1 VANMNKKNKYGKAI
15 LVTGFIAI
23 VVVTICA
30 FQKDKIVYKYYEYT
44 IDKKYSKININ
55 DYYKDDNFN
64 YVDDYTESGI
74 KNRNDLIN
82 SIYYAINSGTDYIE
96 RYIDSDYTNYI
107 NDINTLT
114 AYNGAEFK
122 KVISTLNNFV
132 HPYNSSNNV
141 KISYGGDYKIGIT
154 INRAYTQDEINE
166 INNKVDKI
174 LSENVNNNMPPK
186 EKIRAIHD
194 YIIDHTEYDKL
205 KYENKNDDTYKSNTA
220 YGVLIEGYGTCNGYA
235 DAMEIFLDKM
245 NIINYKISNEE
256 HIWNLVYLDGKW
268 YHLDLTWDDP
278 ISDININR
286 DTYFLISTKTLEK
299 INDGTHTFD
308 KNIYSEAV

>member
-1 VANMNKKNKYGKAI
+1 MNKKNKYGKAI

-174 LSENVNNNMPPK
+174 LNENVNNNMPPK
-186 EKIRAIHD
+186 EKIRVIHD

-205 KYENKNDDTYKSNTA
+205 KYENKNNDTYKSNTA

-308 KNIYSEAV
+308 KNIYSEAA

>member
-1 VANMNKKNKYGKAI
+1 MNKKNKYGKAI

-308 KNIYSEAV
+308 KNIYSEAA

>member
-1 VANMNKKNKYGKAI
+1 MNKKNKYGKAI

-96 RYIDSDYTNYI
+96 RYIDSEYTNYI

-308 KNIYSEAV
+308 KNIYSEAA

>member
-1 VANMNKKNKYGKAI
+1 MNKKNKYGKAI

-174 LSENVNNNMPPK
+174 LNENVNNNMPPK

-194 YIIDHTEYDKL
+194 YIINHTEYDKL

-308 KNIYSEAV
+308 KNIYSEAA

>member
-1 VANMNKKNKYGKAI
+1 MNKKNKYGKAI

-174 LSENVNNNMPPK
+174 LNENVNNNMPPK
-186 EKIRAIHD
+186 EKIRVIHD
-194 YIIDHTEYDKL
+194 YIINHTEYDKL

>member
-1 VANMNKKNKYGKAI
+1 MNKKNKYGKAI

-245 NIINYKISNEE
+245 NVINYKISNEE

>member
-1 VANMNKKNKYGKAI
+1 MNKKNKYGKAI

-154 INRAYTQDEINE
+154 INRAYTKDEINE

-174 LSENVNNNMPPK
+174 LNENVNNNMPPK
-186 EKIRAIHD
+186 EKIRVIHD

-235 DAMEIFLDKM
+235 DAMEIFLDKI

>member
-1 VANMNKKNKYGKAI
+1 MNKKNKYGKAI

-122 KVISTLNNFV
+122 KIISTLNNFV

-174 LSENVNNNMPPK
+174 LNENVNNNMPPK

>member
-1 VANMNKKNKYGKAI
+1 MNKKNKYGKAI

-96 RYIDSDYTNYI
+96 RYIDGDYTNYI

-174 LSENVNNNMPPK
+174 LNDNVNNNMPPK
-186 EKIRAIHD
+186 EKIRVIHD

>member
-1 VANMNKKNKYGKAI
+1 MNKKNKYGKAI

-122 KVISTLNNFV
+122 KIISTLNNFV

-141 KISYGGDYKIGIT
+141 KISYGGDYKIGIS
-154 INRAYTQDEINE
+154 INRAYTKDEINE

-174 LSENVNNNMPPK
+174 LNENVNNNMPPK
-186 EKIRAIHD
+186 EKIRVIHD

>member
-1 VANMNKKNKYGKAI
+1 MNKKNKYGKAI

-174 LSENVNNNMPPK
+174 LNENVNNNMPPK

-278 ISDININR
+278 ISETNINR
-286 DTYFLISTKTLEK
+286 DTYFLITTKTLEEL
-299 INDGTHTFD
+299 NDGTHNFD
-308 KNIYSEAV
+308 KKIYSEA

>member
-1 VANMNKKNKYGKAI
+1 MNKKNKYGKAI

-122 KVISTLNNFV
+122 KIISTLNNFV
-132 HPYNSSNNV
+132 HPYNSSNNI
-141 KISYGGDYKIGIT
+141 KINYGGDYKIGIT

-286 DTYFLISTKTLEK
+286 DTYFLINTKTLEK

>member
-1 VANMNKKNKYGKAI
+1 MNKKNKYGKAI
-15 LVTGFIAI
+15 LVTDFIAI

-141 KISYGGDYKIGIT
+141 KISYGGDYKIGIS

-186 EKIRAIHD
+186 EKIRVIHD
-194 YIIDHTEYDKL
+194 YIINHTEYDKL

-286 DTYFLISTKTLEK
+286 DTYFLINTKTLEK

>member
-1 VANMNKKNKYGKAI
+1 MNKKNKYGKAI

-141 KISYGGDYKIGIT
+141 KISYGGDYKVGIT

-186 EKIRAIHD
+186 EKIRVIHD

-308 KNIYSEAV
+308 KNIYSEAA

>member
-1 VANMNKKNKYGKAI
+1 MNKKNKYGKAI

-64 YVDDYTESGI
+64 YIDDYTESGI

-186 EKIRAIHD
+186 EKIRVIHD

-308 KNIYSEAV
+308 KNIYSEAA

>member
-1 VANMNKKNKYGKAI
+1 MNKKNKYGKAI

-141 KISYGGDYKIGIT
+141 KISYGGDYKIGIS

-174 LSENVNNNMPPK
+174 LNENVNNNMPPK

>member
-1 VANMNKKNKYGKAI
+1 MNKKNKYGKAI

-174 LSENVNNNMPPK
+174 LNENVNNNMPPK
-186 EKIRAIHD
+186 EKIRVIHD

-245 NIINYKISNEE
+245 NVINYKISNEE

-308 KNIYSEAV
+308 KKIYSEAV

>member
-1 VANMNKKNKYGKAI
+1 MNKKNKYGKAI

-154 INRAYTQDEINE
+154 INKAYTQDEINE

-205 KYENKNDDTYKSNTA
+205 KYENKNNDTYKSNTA

-308 KNIYSEAV
+308 KNIYSEAA

>member
-1 VANMNKKNKYGKAI
+1 MNKKNKYGKAI

-96 RYIDSDYTNYI
+96 RYIDGDYTNYI

-174 LSENVNNNMPPK
+174 LNENVNNNMPPK
-186 EKIRAIHD
+186 EKIRVIHD

-308 KNIYSEAV
+308 KNIYSEAA

>member
-1 VANMNKKNKYGKAI
+1 MNKKNKYGKAI

-268 YHLDLTWDDP
+268 YHLDLTLDDP

-308 KNIYSEAV
+308 KNIYSEAA

>member
-1 VANMNKKNKYGKAI
+1 MNKKNKYGKAI

-96 RYIDSDYTNYI
+96 RYIDSEYTNYI

-194 YIIDHTEYDKL
+194 YIINHTEYDKL

-308 KNIYSEAV
+308 KNIYSEAA

>member
-1 VANMNKKNKYGKAI
+1 MNKKNKYGKAI

-286 DTYFLISTKTLEK
+286 DTYFLINTKTLEK
-299 INDGTHTFD
+299 INDATHTFD

>member
-1 VANMNKKNKYGKAI
+1 MNKKNKYGKAI

-141 KISYGGDYKIGIT
+141 KISYGGDYKIGIS

-186 EKIRAIHD
+186 EKIRVIHD
-194 YIIDHTEYDKL
+194 YIINHTEYDKL

-256 HIWNLVYLDGKW
+256 HIWNLVYLDSKW

>member
-1 VANMNKKNKYGKAI
+1 MNKKNKYGKAI

-23 VVVTICA
+23 DVVTICA

-286 DTYFLISTKTLEK
+286 DTYFLINTKTLEK

>member
-1 VANMNKKNKYGKAI
+1 MNKKNKYGKAI

-186 EKIRAIHD
+186 EKIRVIHD

-205 KYENKNDDTYKSNTA
+205 KYENKNNDTYKSNTA

-278 ISDININR
+278 ISDLNINR

-308 KNIYSEAV
+308 KNIYSEAA

>member
-1 VANMNKKNKYGKAI
+1 MNKKNKYGKAI

-299 INDGTHTFD
+299 INDSTHTFD
-308 KNIYSEAV
+308 KNIYSEAA

>member
-1 VANMNKKNKYGKAI
+1 MNKKNKYGKAI

-174 LSENVNNNMPPK
+174 LNENVNNNMPPK
-186 EKIRAIHD
+186 EKIRVIHD
-194 YIIDHTEYDKL
+194 YIINHTEYDKL

-308 KNIYSEAV
+308 KNIYSEAA

>member
-1 VANMNKKNKYGKAI
+1 MNKKNKYGKAI

-174 LSENVNNNMPPK
+174 LNENVNNNMPPK
-186 EKIRAIHD
+186 EKIRVIHD

>member
-1 VANMNKKNKYGKAI
+1 MNKKNKYGKAI

-174 LSENVNNNMPPK
+174 LNENVNNNMPPK
-186 EKIRAIHD
+186 EKIRVIHD

-245 NIINYKISNEE
+245 NVINYKISNEE

-308 KNIYSEAV
+308 KNIYSEAA

>member
-1 VANMNKKNKYGKAI
+1 MNKKNKYGKAI

-23 VVVTICA
+23 VMVTICA

-174 LSENVNNNMPPK
+174 LNENVNNNMPPK

-194 YIIDHTEYDKL
+194 YIINHTEYDKL

-308 KNIYSEAV
+308 KNIYSEAA

>member
-1 VANMNKKNKYGKAI
+1 MNKKNKYGKAI

-154 INRAYTQDEINE
+154 INRAYTKDEINE

-174 LSENVNNNMPPK
+174 LNENVNNNMPPK

-194 YIIDHTEYDKL
+194 YIINHTEYDKL

>member
-1 VANMNKKNKYGKAI
+1 MNKKNKYGKAI

-96 RYIDSDYTNYI
+96 RYIDNDYTNYI

-114 AYNGAEFK
+114 AYNGDEFK

-174 LSENVNNNMPPK
+174 LNENVNNNMPPK
-186 EKIRAIHD
+186 EKIRVIHD

-308 KNIYSEAV
+308 KNIYSEAA

>member
-1 VANMNKKNKYGKAI
+1 MNKKNKYGKAI

-141 KISYGGDYKIGIT
+141 KISYGGNYKIGIT

-174 LSENVNNNMPPK
+174 LNENVNNNMPPK
-186 EKIRAIHD
+186 EKIRVIHD

-308 KNIYSEAV
+308 KNIYSEAA